1 MAHVDRFFG
10 LQCCV
15 TGTART
21 GFSRG
26 PPQHFWAQSGH
37 VIAAIFLV
45 IPKVRDSKWKPVNH
59 RSASLSQ
66 GKDALPFH
74 ARGCLFPLSSPLLG
88 KGEGT
93 LVIHCFDEQIKLGAK

>member
-1 MAHVDRFFG
+1 MLQGQPGQVFLEGHPSISG
-10 LQCCV
+10 LSQ
-15 TGTART
+15 AID
-21 GFSRG
+21 
-26 PPQHFWAQSGH
+26 